1 MVMYSHL
8 LERLPM
14 FLTLAV
20 IGRNVGTVPM
30 SYPDWYSFRSSTYM
44 VFLSMQ
50 ANLPGHKQLS
60 EFEGLGDW
68 GDMTESSMALH
79 LVHEAEVPDV
89 EVQAARERLNKLAAE
104 FGQEAIAFTPNI
116 DSQLVW
122 AAS

>member
-1 MVMYSHL
+1 MVMYSHQ

-30 SYPDWYSFRSSTYM
+30 SDRDWYSFRSATYT
-44 VFLSMQ
+44 VFLSVLS
-50 ANLPGHKQLS
+50 NPPGHERPS
-60 EFEGLGDW
+60 EFKGVGAWDDVPED
-68 GDMTESSMALH
+68 SVALH
-79 LVHEAEVPDV
+79 LVHEAEIPAVDV
-89 EVQAARERLNKLAAE
+89 QTARDRLKKLAAR